1 MIELLQR
8 LRRLEQGAKLV
19 ENIAKL
25 ASREREVRTLERLIE
40 YISSLDDEDL
50 ARVWPRLIA
59 AVYSQS
65 TSQHTSPLKPRSTP
79 DGKLG
84 RVMTRHFRQDTAIVD
99 SDGSDLS

>member
-50 ARVWPRLIA
+50 ARVWPRLTA

-79 DGKLG
+79 R